1 MTRPSLP
8 EPEPDPPVAF
18 GAPMT
23 HVPDTEQQPLP
34 PPNPP
39 AILPPPTPMPSAE
52 AMRFAGA
59 PPVRRRTLTTGWRWV
74 LACGWGMVMAGIGVV
89 ANTGFLL
96 GDPPFWTGN
105 GLAVLPFIAP
115 VLVLVALAADWRYEI
130 ALSFAAV
137 AATAGIAVVDLVH
150 ARPMGYGELIFAVV
164 GLLVTIAAM
173 AGLVP
178 HSLGASGADS
188 LRSEG

>member
-1 MTRPSLP
+1 
-8 EPEPDPPVAF
+8 
-18 GAPMT
+18 MT
-23 HVPDTEQQPLP
+23 HVPETEQEPLP

-39 AILPPPTPMPSAE
+39 ATLPPPTPIPSPD

-59 PPVRRRTLTTGWRWV
+59 PAVRRRTLTTGWRWV
-74 LACGWGMVMAGIGVV
+74 LACGWGMVMAGIGIV

-130 ALSFAAV
+130 LLSFAAV

-178 HSLGASGADS
+178 NSSGASGADS
-188 LRSEG
+188 LRSDNP

>member
-1 MTRPSLP
+1 
-8 EPEPDPPVAF
+8 
-18 GAPMT
+18 
-23 HVPDTEQQPLP
+23 
-34 PPNPP
+34 
-39 AILPPPTPMPSAE
+39 
-52 AMRFAGA
+52 
-59 PPVRRRTLTTGWRWV
+59 
-74 LACGWGMVMAGIGVV
+74 MVMAGIGIV

-105 GLAVLPFIAP
+105 GLAVLPFLAP

-130 ALSFAAV
+130 ALSFGAV
-137 AATAGIAVVDLVH
+137 AATAAIGLVDLAH

-178 HSLGASGADS
+178 PDASS
-188 LRSEG
+188 N